1 MEGTFDS
8 AKNQFKSNYIQYFL
22 TQEPQYKLAYE
33 TAQKTM
39 DSILEKA
46 PPSTE
51 LPRAFKPV
59 KERSYKLLH
68 QDSTSP
74 ISLPSQT
81 WKYWTLG
88 ILVPVSLVL
97 KMF

>member
-8 AKNQFKSNYIQYFL
+8 AKNQFKSNYVQYFL
-22 TQEPQYKLAYE
+22 TQEPQYKSAYE

-46 PPSTE
+46 PPPTQPQE
-51 LPRAFKPV
+51 PLKPI

>member
-8 AKNQFKSNYIQYFL
+8 AKNQFKSNYVQHFL
-22 TQEPQYKLAYE
+22 TQEPQYKSAYE

-39 DSILEKA
+39 DTILEKA
-46 PPSTE
+46 PPPTE
-51 LPRAFKPV
+51 LPQAFKPV

-68 QDSTSP
+68 QPSTSQTT
-74 ISLPSQT
+74 LPSQT

-88 ILVPVSLVL
+88 ILVPLSLVL

>member
-8 AKNQFKSNYIQYFL
+8 AKNQFKSNYVQYFL
-22 TQEPQYKLAYE
+22 TQEPQYKSAYE

-46 PPSTE
+46 PPPTQPQE
-51 LPRAFKPV
+51 PLKPV
-59 KERSYKLLH
+59 KERSYKLLR
-68 QDSTSP
+68 QESTSQT
-74 ISLPSQT
+74 SLPSQS

-88 ILVPVSLVL
+88 ILVPLSLVL

>member
-8 AKNQFKSNYIQYFL
+8 AKNQFKSNYVQYFL
-22 TQEPQYKLAYE
+22 TQEPQYKTAYE

-46 PPSTE
+46 PPPTE
-51 LPRAFKPV
+51 PQEPLKPI

-68 QDSTSP
+68 QTSTSQTT
-74 ISLPSQT
+74 LPSQS
-81 WKYWTLG
+81 WKYWALG
-88 ILVPVSLVL
+88 IVVPLSLVL